1 MSEPLGIA
9 LVGCGTVG
17 GGVAKILLEHAD
29 RLAVR
34 AGRPLVLRRV
44 VVKDPSKPRAVE
56 IPKDLLATDPTA
68 AIADPAVHVVA
79 ELIGGTG
86 VARKVVLDALA
97 AGKHVVT
104 ANKALLAECGTEI
117 FEAARQA
124 ERTVCFEA
132 AVAGGVPI
140 IRALAESLAANQV
153 TAIQGILNG
162 TSNFILTAMAER
174 GMTYAAALAE
184 AQRLGYAESDPTL
197 DVDGSDAAHKLAVL
211 AQIAFGVA
219 AKPHEIERQGIDT
232 LDAMDIRFANEL
244 GYTIKLLAEA
254 WTSAPGASGMGQGA
268 RKDNESALTP
278 CPLPLAPASVAL
290 HVAPVLLRHTDLL
303 AQVRGAYN
311 AIAVYADLVGETL
324 YQGPGAGQMP
334 TASSVLADLID
345 LAVGRAQRT
354 FAAAKLWSPAGKG
367 FTVEPAERVRSRFY
381 LRLLVADRPG
391 VLADV
396 TRILADEQI
405 SISSVV
411 QHETPEGEP
420 GVLAPG
426 FPTGSVPLVIVTHY
440 AETGRFKAA
449 VGRINRLATVA
460 APAVYYSM
468 GD

>member
-1 MSEPLGIA
+1 MSSEPLGVA

-17 GGVAKILLEHAD
+17 TGVARILLDHAD
-29 RLAVR
+29 RLTRR
-34 AGRPLVLRRV
+34 AGRPLALRAV
-44 VVKDPSKPRAVE
+44 VVRDPGKPRAVAL
-56 IPKDLLATDPTA
+56 PAGLLATDPA
-68 AIADPAVHVVA
+68 AALADPAVHVVA
-79 ELIGGTG
+79 ELMGGTT
-86 VARKVVLDALA
+86 AAKAVVLAALA

-104 ANKALLAECGTEI
+104 ANKALLAEAGAEI
-117 FEAARQA
+117 FEAARRA

-174 GMTYAAALAE
+174 GMTYPAALAE
-184 AQRLGYAESDPTL
+184 AQRLGYAEADPTL
-197 DVDGSDAAHKLAVL
+197 DVDGSDAAHKLAIL

-232 LDAMDIRFANEL
+232 LDAMDIRFAAEL

-254 WTSAPGASGMGQGA
+254 WTGESSGVVGWRGGA
-268 RKDNESALTP
+268 EPTTP
-278 CPLPLAPASVAL
+278 PPHHPTTRTVAL

-311 AIAVYADLVGETL
+311 AISVHGDLVGETL
-324 YQGPGAGQMP
+324 YQGPGAGMMP
-334 TASSVLADLID
+334 TASSVVADLID

-354 FAAAKLWSPAGKG
+354 FAAAKLWGREGTG
-367 FTVEPAERVRSRFY
+367 FAVEPAERVRSRFY

-391 VLADV
+391 VLADI

-405 SISSVV
+405 SVSGVV
-411 QHETPEGEP
+411 QHEAGEGASEP
-420 GVLAPG
+420 
-426 FPTGSVPLVIVTHY
+426 VPLVLVTHT

-449 VGRINRLATVA
+449 LGKIDRLPAAA
-460 APAVYYSM
+460 APAVFYAM